1 MRERI
6 GGLLQ
11 DGLPVPDALAVVL
24 RDLRIDPE
32 QQLVNV
38 IRTALNSQNAN
49 RKRPSPESVAMDIKN
64 IVDTTVQ
71 EAQARGPPS
80 AADLAEMLLNIS
92 IAEPPIA
99 NPPTAEPPTADE
111 PTAEPPTVEPPTADE
126 PTANEPTAEPPTA
139 DLQQLPMDVD
149 LEAGRAGTP

>member
-6 GGLLQ
+6 EGLLQ

-49 RKRPSPESVAMDIKN
+49 RKRPNQESIAMDIKN

-71 EAQARGPPS
+71 ETEARGPPS
-80 AADLAEMLLNIS
+80 AADLAGMLVNIS
-92 IAEPPIA
+92 IAEPP
-99 NPPTAEPPTADE
+99 PVADAI
-111 PTAEPPTVEPPTADE
+111 PVADAL
-126 PTANEPTAEPPTA
+126 PVA
-139 DLQQLPMDVD
+139 DAQTRMNALPAADAQTRMDVTQAGFD
-149 LEAGRAGTP
+149 LTCRPTLSLFF

>member
-1 MRERI
+1 
-6 GGLLQ
+6 
-11 DGLPVPDALAVVL
+11 
-24 RDLRIDPE
+24 
-32 QQLVNV
+32 
-38 IRTALNSQNAN
+38 
-49 RKRPSPESVAMDIKN
+49 MDIKN